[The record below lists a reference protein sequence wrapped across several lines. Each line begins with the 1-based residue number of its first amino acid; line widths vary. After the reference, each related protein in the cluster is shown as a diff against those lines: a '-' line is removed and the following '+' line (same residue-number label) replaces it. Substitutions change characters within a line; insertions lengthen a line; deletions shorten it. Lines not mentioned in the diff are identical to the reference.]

1 MIKLKNL
8 FAAGAVIIGLANAV
22 HAQVL
27 HTDVLV
33 IGGSA
38 SGVTAALASARLGVS
53 TVLIEETPWLG
64 GMVTAAGVSAF
75 DGNHRIPSGIWNEF
89 RERLY
94 VYYGGPS
101 RVSTGWVSSTLF
113 EPHVGDSIFKSMLQ
127 AEEHAVVR
135 LGWKFESTLKTDNR
149 VTGANFVHV
158 GSRERLTV
166 HARVVIDATELGDAL
181 AHAGVTADVG
191 LEPEVAKT
199 EGVDVGSGKGIIQ
212 DLTYVAILKD
222 YGASADCTIAKP
234 RNYRAEEFD
243 GACKEVYL
251 DRTRKAPTVDAKTM
265 LEYGKLPR
273 NKYMLNWPNYGNDF
287 YFNPILLNPAQR
299 DSGYAL
305 AKEQTLR
312 FVYFIQHELGFNH
325 LGLADDEFPTAD
337 RLPFIPYHRE
347 SRRIKG
353 IVRLDMPALAKPF
366 DGLHAL
372 YRTAIAVGDYPI
384 DHHHKKNPVAPQ
396 QLDFYPVPSFSIPLG
411 TLIPQE
417 VDGLIAAE
425 KSISVSNLINGA
437 TRLQPCVMLIGQA
450 AGTLAALSV
459 QQHTSAKAVPV
470 RDVQHHLLQH
480 GAMLLPYIDATSGS
494 RFFTSIQK
502 IGATGILRGKG
513 IPYKWANQTWFYPD
527 QFVSIDTLNRDAKQW
542 LIRCDDASGVLTIEG
557 AKKLIAA
564 SASILYGVERTVDG
578 PEMQSAC
585 RGAGLDQRKE
595 NSPITRAEFS
605 YLLDQIIDPFS
616 RKSVNHLG
624 DLN

>member
-1 MIKLKNL
+1 VTKLKNL
-8 FAAGAVIIGLANAV
+8 FAAGAVIIGLTNAI

-38 SGVTAALASARLGVS
+38 SGVTAAMASARLGAS
-53 TVLIEETPWLG
+53 TLLIEETPWLG

-94 VYYGGPS
+94 VYYGGPT
-101 RVSTGWVSSTLF
+101 RVATGWVSTTSF

-127 AEEHAVVR
+127 AEKHAVVR
-135 LGWKFESTLKTDNR
+135 HGWKFEATLKTDNR
-149 VTGANFVHV
+149 VTGANFLHV

-166 HARVVIDATELGDAL
+166 HARIVIDATELGDAL

-222 YGASADCTIAKP
+222 YGALADCTIAKP
-234 RNYRAEEFD
+234 RNYRAEDFD
-243 GACKEVYL
+243 GACKEVYQ

-384 DHHHKKNPVAPQ
+384 DHHHKKNPAAPQ

-459 QQHTSAKAVPV
+459 KQHTSAKAVPV

-480 GAMLLPYIDATSGS
+480 GVMLMPYIDVTPGF

-578 PEMQSAC
+578 PEMQMAC

-605 YLLDQIIDPFS
+605 YLLDQIIDPFN